1 MKNRVAR
8 IGMFVALA
16 FVLSY
21 IEAMIPFHVGIQG
34 VKLGL
39 ANVVVMVALYCLG
52 EKEAFGIS
60 MVRILLTGLTFGS
73 VASMI
78 YSLGGGLLSFGVM
91 VLAKKTKKLSNTQV
105 SVLGGIFHN
114 VGQII
119 VAMIVLETKA
129 FLYYLPVLLIS
140 GVVAGVVI
148 GILGSIISGRIRK
161 LVT

>member
-91 VLAKKTKKLSNTQV
+91 VLAKKTKKLSITQV

-129 FLYYLPVLLIS
+129 FLSGKLCDMHCIS
-140 GVVAGVVI
+140 KNLYRTA
-148 GILGSIISGRIRK
+148 K
-161 LVT
+161 TC